1 MHHRGRDGPAS
12 SSHSSGCGEGRILAH
27 GWMSSVLDAQGPR
40 PSRMLAGNSVSVYG
54 LPTVRQAP
62 CEVSIPKKLCEAG
75 GGSFILQIRKLKLR
89 AHTLTE
95 VAQLVRTFVTPHAWL
110 LSARCW
116 AVLGSSMGRESALWR
131 PESVP
136 GSGRKMIWMMR
147 EQTGGR

>member
-1 MHHRGRDGPAS
+1 
-12 SSHSSGCGEGRILAH
+12 
-27 GWMSSVLDAQGPR
+27 MSSVLDVQGPR

-95 VAQLVRTFVTPHAWL
+95 VAQLVRTFVTPHTWL

-116 AVLGSSMGRESALWR
+116 AVLESSLGRESPLETRVCPWVRQEDDLDDERTDWR
-131 PESVP
+131 QVT
-136 GSGRKMIWMMR
+136 GRS
-147 EQTGGR
+147 